1 MYLETIEK
9 VVPNIEFLIIE
20 EGMPVLIG
28 RDGGRIVPITRQQE
42 ETP

>member
-20 EGMPVLIG
+20 EGQPVIIS
-28 RDGGRIVPITRQQE
+28 RDGGRIVPVTQGQE